1 MENKTSEIIAKIFKD
16 PEALYGLKEFSDLNI
31 NEILEIFEKDKK
43 YYLKCFKREKNIQ
56 VYNPE
61 NNQTNSEEI
70 IRQLWLYKLLNYY
83 KYPKDRIEVE
93 KDVRFGREVNVKAV
107 DIVVFNKK
115 KDTPYIVIETKRP
128 KEEEGLD

>member
-1 MENKTSEIIAKIFKD
+1 MFQA
-16 PEALYGLKEFSDLNI
+16 G
-31 NEILEIFEKDKK
+31 
-43 YYLKCFKREKNIQ
+43 KNIQ